1 MKYLYCNVSQQYPD
15 NMPCGHPRRDTE
27 WDLDDR
33 NLGCLEGQ
41 CLRCG
46 TSLTLN
52 LSGKYLTFN
61 ELEKLG
67 GRARRKFN
75 RPSGNCLKI
84 STYIM
89 TALHKRHIP
98 ARVNET
104 SINGNR
110 HYEVITVSNGQN
122 KIRIDASRD
131 QFKGYVEEIY
141 IEYVKT
147 TNV

>member
-1 MKYLYCNVSQQYPD
+1 MDKQYPND
-15 NMPCGHPRRDTE
+15 MPCGHPRRDTE
-27 WDLDDR
+27 WDLDNR
-33 NLGCLEGQ
+33 TSSCLEGQ

-52 LSGKYLTFN
+52 LSGKYLTFD

-67 GRARRKFN
+67 NRARKKFKK
-75 RPSGNCLKI
+75 PSGNCLKI

-104 SINGNR
+104 SINGNK

-122 KIRIDASRD
+122 KIKLDASRD
-131 QFKGYVEEIY
+131 QFEGFAENIY
-141 IEYVKT
+141 IEYVKPNHT
-147 TNV
+147 